1 MSLVPYALFIITI
14 ILFLLSLYVGP
25 FTSSLV
31 VHWHGSNRKNEY
43 IHKAKPQ
50 RKQSMNHVNNS
61 PGIGHDII
69 SR

>member
-1 MSLVPYALFIITI
+1 MSLVPYALYIITI

-25 FTSSLV
+25 FTSIIV
-31 VHWHGSNRKNEY
+31 VHCHGSNRKNEY
-43 IHKAKPQ
+43 IHEAKPQ
-50 RKQSMNHVNNS
+50 RKQRVNHVNNS